1 MEDTRILKSLKNTSR
16 GRDMTR
22 KALMI
27 EELPVGKMR
36 WICNPDT
43 LGFETTQDCEKSDGI
58 IGQERARKAIVMGL
72 EISSPGYNIYASG
85 VEGTGKLTTIKNLL
99 NQIDLKK
106 KVPDDICYVNN
117 FRDTDMPRVIT
128 LPAGV
133 GKKFQTEMDELL
145 AHLRKEIPLIFES
158 DEFKKDSEIIIN
170 QYRTKQKEIIKE
182 FNERVQK
189 ENFQVVQF
197 QVGPFMRQD
206 IAPVFEGKPVPI
218 EQLEELAEQDKY
230 NKEELAKIKKAL
242 LELRLE
248 LDSVMRE
255 TRDIEREM
263 RAQVGSLE
271 HKYGLPLI
279 SGLVSDMRVRY
290 GSQNDKITG
299 YLDEVQE
306 HILSNLKAFQD
317 KEEEQQQQVPPF
329 MMPQAGAKKFVEY
342 KVNVLVDNS
351 QSDRA
356 PIVIETSPTY
366 KNLFGTVEREIDRF
380 GYWKTDFTHIKG
392 GSLLRANG
400 GFIVFDALEALI
412 EPGVW
417 PFLKRTLKSGVL
429 NLQPYDPFNLAVF
442 ALKPEP
448 IPLDIKV
455 IMLGDDYLYHLFYNL
470 ERDFKEIFKT
480 KAHFDTVMPNTQE
493 NTHEFACL
501 VKRIIDDEKLL
512 PFDKKAVAAV
522 IEFGVRLAGRQK
534 KLTTRF
540 SDIADL
546 VREASYWAGREGH
559 SLVTD
564 HHVDKAYEEKM
575 DRLNLIEGK
584 IQEMIEDGTI
594 MIDSDG
600 LVVGQ
605 VNGLSVYDMG
615 DYAFGKPSRITAK
628 TSMGRAGIINIERK
642 AKLSG
647 KTHDKGVL
655 ILEGYF
661 RGKYAQNKPLT
672 VSASICFEQSYGG
685 IDGDSASSAEI
696 YAILSS
702 LAYLPLRQDIAVT
715 GSVNQKGDVQ
725 PIGGVNLKIE
735 GFYDVCRAKGLT
747 GKQGVLI
754 PALNIPDLMLRKDVV
769 KAVSEGQFHIYPV
782 KMIDEGISLLTGV
795 PAGERDEKGD
805 YPENTV
811 NALVDKNLR
820 SLAEGLRDFG
830 EPGEDEQKALEVDE

>member
-1 MEDTRILKSLKNTSR
+1 MA
-16 GRDMTR
+16 R

-27 EELPVGKMR
+27 EELPIDKLR
-36 WICNPDT
+36 WTCNPDA
-43 LGFETTQDCEKSDGI
+43 LGFETTLDCEKSDGI

-72 EISSPGYNIYASG
+72 EITSPGYNIYASG

-99 NQIDLKK
+99 NKIDLKK
-106 KVPDDICYVNN
+106 RVPDDICYVNN
-117 FRDTDMPRVIT
+117 FRDPDMPLVIT

-133 GKKFQTEMDELL
+133 GKKFQTEVEELL
-145 AHLRKEIPLIFES
+145 THLRKEIPLIFES
-158 DEFKKDSEIIIN
+158 DEFKKDSEALIS

-182 FNERVQK
+182 FNDRIQK
-189 ENFQVVQF
+189 ENFQMVQF

-206 IAPVFEGKPVPI
+206 IVPVFEGRPVPI
-218 EQLEELAEQDKY
+218 EQLEELAVQDKY
-230 NKEELAKIKKAL
+230 NKEELGKIKKTL

-263 RAQVGSLE
+263 RTQLGSLE
-271 HKYGLPLI
+271 HKYGLPVV

-299 YLDEVQE
+299 YLDGVQE
-306 HILSNLKAFQD
+306 HILSNLKAFQE
-317 KEEEQQQQVPPF
+317 KEDEQQQQAPPF
-329 MMPQAGAKKFVEY
+329 MMPPAGAKKFIEY

-351 QSDRA
+351 QADRA
-356 PIVIETSPTY
+356 PVVIETAPTY
-366 KNLFGTVEREIDRF
+366 KNLFGTIEREIDRF
-380 GYWKTDFTHIKG
+380 GYWKTDFTHIKA

-429 NLQPYDPFNLAVF
+429 NLQPYDPFNMSVF

-448 IPLDIKV
+448 ISLDIKV

-501 VKRIIDDEKLL
+501 IKRIIDDEKLL

-534 KLTTRF
+534 KLTTQF

-546 VREASYWAGREGH
+546 VREASYWAGREDR

-564 HHVDKAYEEKM
+564 RHVDQAYEEKVG
-575 DRLNLIEGK
+575 RLNLVEGK

-628 TSMGRAGIINIERK
+628 TSMGRAGIINIERE

-685 IDGDSASSAEI
+685 IDGDSASSTEI

-702 LAYLPLRQDIAVT
+702 LANLPLRQDIAVT
-715 GSVNQKGDVQ
+715 GSVNQKGEVQ

-735 GFYDVCRAKGLT
+735 GFYDICRAKGLT
-747 GKQGVLI
+747 GKQGVMI
-754 PALNIPDLMLRKDVV
+754 PALNIPALMLRKDVV
-769 KAVSEGQFHIYPV
+769 KAVSKDQFHIYPV
-782 KMIDEGISLLTGV
+782 TTIDEGVTLLTGV
-795 PAGERDEKGD
+795 PAGERDAKGD

-811 NALVDKNLR
+811 NALVDKTLR
-820 SLAEGLRDFG
+820 SLAEGLKDFG
-830 EPGEDEQKALEVDE
+830 EPEEHERKSPEAGE

>member
-1 MEDTRILKSLKNTSR
+1 MAREARTP
-16 GRDMTR
+16 
-22 KALMI
+22 A
-27 EELPVGKMR
+27 ELPIEKLR
-36 WICNPDT
+36 WICDPES
-43 LGFETTQDCEKSDGI
+43 LGFETTLDCEKSDGI
-58 IGQERARKAIVMGL
+58 IGQERARRAIVMGL
-72 EISSPGYNIYASG
+72 GISSPGYNIYASG

-106 KVPDDICYVNN
+106 KIPDDICYVNN
-117 FRDTDMPRVIT
+117 FRDPDMPRVIT
-128 LPAGV
+128 LPAGQ
-133 GKKFQTEMDELL
+133 GKKFQTDMDEFLT
-145 AHLRKEIPLIFES
+145 HLRKDFPLLFES
-158 DEFKKDSEIIIN
+158 DEFKKSSEAIISEF
-170 QYRTKQKEIIKE
+170 RARQKEIIKE

-189 ENFQVVQF
+189 ENFQLVQF

-206 IAPVFEGKPVPI
+206 IVPVFEGKPVPV
-218 EQLEELAEQDKY
+218 EQLEELVEQDKF
-230 NKEELAKIKKAL
+230 NKEDLEKIKKTL

-263 RAQVGSLE
+263 RVQLGALE
-271 HKYGLPLI
+271 HKYGLPVV
-279 SGLVSDMRVRY
+279 SGLLSDMRVRY
-290 GSQNDKITG
+290 GSQNDKING

-306 HILSNLKAFQD
+306 HVLSNLKAFQD
-317 KEEEQQQQVPPF
+317 KEEEQQQQQQVPPF
-329 MMPQAGAKKFVEY
+329 MMPPTGAKKFIEY
-342 KVNVLVDNS
+342 RVNILVDNS
-351 QSDRA
+351 QTDRT
-356 PIVIETSPTY
+356 PVVIETAPTY
-366 KNLFGTVEREIDRF
+366 KNLFGTIEREIDRF
-380 GYWKTDFTHIKG
+380 GYWKTDFTHIKA

-400 GFIVFDALEALI
+400 GYIVFDALEALI

-429 NLQPYDPFNLAVF
+429 NMTPYDPFNLAVF
-442 ALKPEP
+442 ALKPES
-448 IPLDIKV
+448 IPLDVKV

-480 KAHFDTVMPNTQE
+480 KAHFDTEMPNTGE
-493 NTHEFACL
+493 NIHEFACL
-501 VKRIIDDEKLL
+501 VKRIIEEEKLL
-512 PFDKKAVAAV
+512 PFDKKAVAAI

-546 VREASYWAGREGH
+546 VREASYWAATEGH

-564 HHVDKAYEEKM
+564 RDVDRAYDEKIG
-575 DRLNLIEGK
+575 RLNLIEGK

-594 MIDSDG
+594 MIDTDG
-600 LVVGQ
+600 GVVGQ

-628 TSMGRAGIINIERK
+628 TSMGRAGIINIERE

-685 IDGDSASSAEI
+685 IDGDSASSTEI

-702 LAYLPLRQDIAVT
+702 LADLPLRQDLAVT
-715 GSVNQKGDVQ
+715 GSVNQKGEVQ

-735 GFYDVCRAKGLT
+735 GFYDVCRSKGLT
-747 GKQGVLI
+747 GKQGVMI

-769 KAVSEGQFHIYPV
+769 KAVSEGRFHIYPIRT
-782 KMIDEGISLLTGV
+782 IDEGISLLTGV
-795 PAGERDEKGD
+795 PAGEADKQGN
-805 YPENTV
+805 YPESTV
-811 NALVDKNLR
+811 NALVDRNLR
-820 SLAEGLRDFG
+820 SLAEGLKAFAEEGKPQRSAEETNNQNQKKG
-830 EPGEDEQKALEVDE
+830 E